1 MKPRTRKSKET
12 QQRIADCLRRGI
24 PLAGLISSLV
34 TATGCDLFRPK
45 VVGKMVPAGDIP
57 PEQKEV
63 DLMPVSGEIIEPAP
77 PQDNTQP
84 LDKGECNGND
94 NGDVKP
100 QNTTLPPLVGAP
112 LPPVKE
118 KEMPEPPLAGKPA
131 SVDK

>member
-1 MKPRTRKSKET
+1 MKPRTRKNRET

-34 TATGCDLFRPK
+34 TATGCDLFHPK
-45 VVGKMVPAGDIP
+45 VVGKMVPAGDIA
-57 PEQKEV
+57 PEQKEECV
-63 DLMPVSGEIIEPAP
+63 VTGDMIAEPEAP
-77 PQDNTQP
+77 KDDAQP
-84 LDKGECNGND
+84 KDKGECNGND

-100 QNTTLPPLVGAP
+100 QNTTLPPLAGAP

-131 SVDK
+131 PVNK